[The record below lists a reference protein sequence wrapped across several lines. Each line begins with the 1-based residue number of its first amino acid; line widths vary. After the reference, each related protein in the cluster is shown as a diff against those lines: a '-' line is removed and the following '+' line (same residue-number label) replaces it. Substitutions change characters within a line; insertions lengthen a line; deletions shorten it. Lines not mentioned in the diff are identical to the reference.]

1 MLARLQAIG
10 AWAVP
15 GSTMQLFG
23 SSACELHAH
32 GADLDVTLLP
42 VSRPPRGPPSY
53 VEQQLLV
60 RHLAATFQ
68 PFQGEFTLVQAVEG
82 ARVPILRLQHAA
94 SGLRCDLS
102 IGNHLAVQ
110 KTRLLHAY
118 VQLDP
123 RVRPLCLIVKHCA
136 PPRAAT
142 CPHARKT
149 MRRQPKASCQH
160 QRCMKSFISLASRK
174 HLAVLC
180 TGASSRDLAFRVERA
195 SSGVV
200 TFHGALNSYAWVHAP
215 QLHILTMH
223 SVSSWRAHSC
233 PPQLLSNAASRLGRC
248 SS

>member
-23 SSACELHAH
+23 STACELHAH

-82 ARVPILRLQHAA
+82 ARVPILRLHHAA

-136 PPRAAT
+136 LPR
-142 CPHARKT
+142 HAHT
-149 MRRQPKASCQH
+149 
-160 QRCMKSFISLASRK
+160 
-174 HLAVLC
+174 
-180 TGASSRDLAFRVERA
+180 RA
-195 SSGVV
+195 K
-200 TFHGALNSYAWVHAP
+200 P
-215 QLHILTMH
+215 
-223 SVSSWRAHSC
+223 
-233 PPQLLSNAASRLGRC
+233 
-248 SS
+248 